1 MSISLIK
8 YKVRSIHGHTH
19 YIHPTCLFFYPFFA
33 PLDIRLGILSMASQT
48 CSIVS
53 EATKS
58 LLSEKIYSDKN
69 FGRPEVRSVVTKE
82 VPTKSGSKEQEGSF
96 AYDSQQIFFSS
107 LLRYPH
113 KWEPQP
119 KRWNL
124 QAQRTLRRRK
134 LTQRQLLERQ
144 ISQGRPNP
152 CQTWCGNPSCILDN
166 LMFEN
171 PMKHYVDQ
179 ERSKHGLL
187 VKDYY
192 KNFVNAVVEKIFPE
206 CSDPSTKAR
215 KRHAIMSFVD
225 SPPIKVALWNFT
237 LFCDRGLSRL
247 SDGDIQAELIK
258 ARPIFHDLMF
268 GDKTAQTI
276 EAVHQYMGHE
286 EIRDHK
292 KWLLSD
298 LAVQFLIR
306 AEVWRRHETCRSAEW
321 SIRSSEDVAEFLT
334 AMLFNY
340 LVMCFDECMKPELLV
355 VGRRWD
361 LVWEDWLEKYPV
373 VEPQDDGDG
382 ANFVT
387 RAQLDETEDVVLETV
402 GYLGGVGRSDD
413 KRNPIRQSL
422 QK

>member
-1 MSISLIK
+1 M
-8 YKVRSIHGHTH
+8 
-19 YIHPTCLFFYPFFA
+19 
-33 PLDIRLGILSMASQT
+33 SMASQT
-48 CSIVS
+48 CKIVS

-58 LLSEKIYSDKN
+58 LPSEKIYSNKN
-69 FGRPEVRSVVTKE
+69 FGRPEIRSVVTKE
-82 VPTKSGSKEQEGSF
+82 VPAKSGSKGHESSF
-96 AYDSQQIFFSS
+96 AYDSQQIFFRS
-107 LLRYPH
+107 LLRYPLNR
-113 KWEPQP
+113 KPQP
-119 KRWNL
+119 KGWTL
-124 QAQRTLRRRK
+124 QAQRTLRRRG

-152 CQTWCGNPSCILDN
+152 CQTWCGNPSCIMDN

-171 PMKHYVDQ
+171 PIKHFVDQ

-192 KNFVNAVVEKIFPE
+192 KNFVNAVVERIFPE

-215 KRHAIMSFVD
+215 KHHAILSFVD
-225 SPPIKVALWNFT
+225 SPPIKVALWNLT
-237 LFCDRGLSRL
+237 LLCDRRLSQV

-276 EAVHQYMGHE
+276 ETVHQYMSPK
-286 EIRDHK
+286 EIGVHK
-292 KWLLSD
+292 TWALSD

-321 SIRSSEDVAEFLT
+321 SIGSSEHVAEFLT
-334 AMLFNY
+334 AMLSNY
-340 LVMCFDECMKPELLV
+340 LVMCFDECLKPELLD

-373 VEPQDDGDG
+373 VERQDDGDG
-382 ANFVT
+382 AYFVT
-387 RAQLDETEDVVLETV
+387 RAQLDETEEVVLETV
-402 GYLGGVGRSDD
+402 GYLGGVGRADD
-413 KRNPIRQSL
+413 RRNPIRQSL